1 MGMFDL
7 FAEAA
12 ISKEEGSEPRP
23 LTKSEKEAALKLLDT
38 YYCDPREAL
47 EDFLD
52 EYKIIPDKVKGKT
65 ILTKELL
72 KDFEDISRYA
82 NGDQYCLWAKAEY
95 IQTLIGEDYDSI
107 VERIEKGKCEKRS
120 SEIQYSEADLREAI
134 RQRDEAEDLLDR
146 ENENNLTYRRNSDT
160 SIFEVSY
167 KQAYEK
173 VKEIQACLSCG
184 KGAIEIYNENNK
196 TKENDDTHSK

>member
-23 LTKSEKEAALKLLDT
+23 LTKSEKEAALKLLDA
-38 YYCDPREAL
+38 YYCDPTEEL

-52 EYKIIPDKVKGKT
+52 NYKIIPDKVKGKT
-65 ILTKELL
+65 ILTKERL
-72 KDFEDISRYA
+72 KDFEDIAKYA
-82 NGDQYCLWAKAEY
+82 NGDQYCLWAKADY

-107 VERIEKGKCEKRS
+107 VERIEKGRCEKRTNDVV
-120 SEIQYSEADLREAI
+120 YTEADLKEAI
-134 RQRDEAEDLLDR
+134 RQRNEAEDALDR

-160 SIFEVSY
+160 TIFEAAY
-167 KQAYEK
+167 NRAYEK
-173 VKEIQACLSCG
+173 VREIQAFLING
-184 KGAIEIYNENNK
+184 KGAIQIYNENNK
-196 TKENDDTHSK
+196 PKENDDTYSK